1 MPQDYYFEDFKD
13 FTLFLFIYM
22 AYADGSM
29 DRTEIDV
36 IKSKISKL
44 FPDTDVNEKFQ
55 QSRKSYE
62 TFAPEEIDTIIRLN
76 FEKHREKS
84 FTFKYK
90 IFSDLYQRPSH
101 TPNGTIE
108 DFLSDIPPDIINKHP
123 EEVILNL
130 EKPIHDEEVDFIVN
144 KEHKGSCPGPTG
156 STFGLLKSIYPIMR
170 PVVRRFAKE
179 SVDKESLSPISRLR
193 KIIGIPK
200 PNKPTDQISS
210 IHPICLLEIPYKII
224 SGILAE
230 RLKFA
235 STHIIDEQRPRHQE

>member
-44 FPDTDVNEKFQ
+44 FPETDVNEKFQ

-62 TFAPEEIDTIIRLN
+62 KFAPEEIDTIIRLN

-90 IFSDLYQRPSH
+90 IFSDLY
-101 TPNGTIE
+101 E
-108 DFLSDIPPDIINKHP
+108 II
-123 EEVILNL
+123 IADG
-130 EKPIHDEEVDFIVN
+130 IVDFQENQSIQ
-144 KEHKGSCPGPTG
+144 KLKG
-156 STFGLLKSIYPIMR
+156 
-170 PVVRRFAKE
+170 
-179 SVDKESLSPISRLR
+179 
-193 KIIGIPK
+193 
-200 PNKPTDQISS
+200 
-210 IHPICLLEIPYKII
+210 
-224 SGILAE
+224 
-230 RLKFA
+230 
-235 STHIIDEQRPRHQE
+235 IIDQNLDREDLF